1 MEELRLLNEEK
12 KIQLPANMPASPTVE
27 SKSLDNDVKMTD
39 VVEDEAHDSVEEVID
54 TDDDPHQGR
63 YLRRGQYRDAERKR
77 KRVVE
82 QEKREKAEAEAKLP
96 KHTKQFTKLL
106 KDISKK
112 QAQLTECEEEIAVID
127 NDLREADC
135 PRTRVLGKD
144 RFWNRYYWFERNG
157 MPYAGLPNSSTADA
171 GYANGCIWVQGP
183 DDIERE
189 GYIELEPEVQ
199 HQYRLKFNMTVPER
213 KMLEEGTTHVFT
225 ARQWGYIDEPSSL
238 DDLIQ
243 WLDSRGLQEMKL
255 KKELILFRDRIAHNM
270 EKRKAYL
277 SPSAEDVEEKA
288 TESGKRMSTRKKE
301 VPVDPTGQRCLA
313 WHNNMAVEE
322 LGHLHSD
329 QPRARRPAKRA
340 AAAIVVEEERT
351 TKSEPK
357 GKKEKK
363 AAGRRRES

>member
-1 MEELRLLNEEK
+1 MNEEK

-27 SKSLDNDVKMTD
+27 NKTADNDVKMTD
-39 VVEDEAHDSVEEVID
+39 VVEEEAHDSVEEVID
-54 TDDDPHQGR
+54 TDEDPPQGR
-63 YLRRGQYRDAERKR
+63 SLRRGQYRDAERKR
-77 KRVVE
+77 KREVE

-96 KHTKQFTKLL
+96 KQTKQFTKLL
-106 KDISKK
+106 KAISKK

-183 DDIERE
+183 DDMERE
-189 GYIELEPEVQ
+189 GYIELEPDVQ

-225 ARQWGYIDEPSSL
+225 ARQWGYIDDPSSL
-238 DDLIQ
+238 DGLIQ
-243 WLDSRGLQEMKL
+243 WLDSRGFPEMKL
-255 KKELILFRDRIAHNM
+255 KKELIIYRDRIARNM

-277 SPSAEDVEEKA
+277 HSSAEETEEKLS
-288 TESGKRMSTRKKE
+288 ESAKRMSTRKRE
-301 VPVDPTGQRCLA
+301 AHVDPAGQRCLK
-313 WHNNMAVEE
+313 WHNNMALEE

-329 QPRARRPAKRA
+329 QPRPRKAAKRA
-340 AAAIVVEEERT
+340 SNAIVVEEERP
-351 TKSEPK
+351 TKSEAK

>member
-1 MEELRLLNEEK
+1 MNEEK
-12 KIQLPANMPASPTVE
+12 KIQLPANMPASPPLENKT
-27 SKSLDNDVKMTD
+27 LDSDVKMTD
-39 VVEDEAHDSVEEVID
+39 VVEEEAHDSVEDVID
-54 TDDDPHQGR
+54 TDEDPHHGR
-63 YLRRGQYRDAERKR
+63 SLRRGQYRDAERKR
-77 KRVVE
+77 KREVE

-112 QAQLTECEEEIAVID
+112 EALLTECEEEIAVID

-157 MPYAGLPNSSTADA
+157 MPYAGLPNSSTANA

-189 GYIELEPEVQ
+189 GYIELEPDVQ

-225 ARQWGYIDEPSSL
+225 ARQWGYIDEPTSL
-238 DDLIQ
+238 DGLIQ
-243 WLDSRGLQEMKL
+243 WLDSRGFQEMKL
-255 KKELILFRDRIAHNM
+255 KKELILYRDRIAQNM

-277 SPSAEDVEEKA
+277 HPPTDEAEEKL

-301 VPVDPTGQRCLA
+301 VHVDPRGHRCLT
-313 WHNNMAVEE
+313 WHNNMALEE

-329 QPRARRPAKRA
+329 QPRPRKQTKKYAT
-340 AAAIVVEEERT
+340 AIVIEEEKPT
-351 TKSEPK
+351 KNETKS
-357 GKKEKK
+357 KKDKK
-363 AAGRRRES
+363 ATGRRRES